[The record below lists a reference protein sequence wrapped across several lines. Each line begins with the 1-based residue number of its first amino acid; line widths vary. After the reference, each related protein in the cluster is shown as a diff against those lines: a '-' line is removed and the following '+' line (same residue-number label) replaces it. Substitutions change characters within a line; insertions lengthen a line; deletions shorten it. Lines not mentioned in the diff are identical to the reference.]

1 MMSPNIRRTPY
12 FGWIQVSALAVTQL
26 IGWGVLYYAFGVV
39 LAPML
44 SELGWTTVQAT
55 GAYSLGMFV
64 NGLTVPIAG
73 RWLDERGP
81 RLLMSVG
88 SLLAAMLVYAWS
100 QVTSLTALYVVW
112 CAIGIVM
119 SMVLYESAF
128 WIAAQ
133 WFRRGRGRALT
144 LITLGGGLASTV
156 FIPLTSVLTI
166 HFGWRAALQCLAL
179 ILAALTVP
187 LHALLLRRRPQDH
200 GLLPDGDIQQHE
212 ITSIENNDPPSQ
224 TLSAVLRTADF
235 WMLSLAFT
243 LSTLA
248 WNGISVHFISYEHAR
263 GLDPAA
269 IALAAGLIGVTQV
282 AGRTILTPLTDLFS
296 RRKIAYGLFLLQA
309 AAFAALLTLPDY
321 PALVVYVLCFG
332 IGFGVLTPVR
342 AALVA
347 DAYGV
352 RNYGAINGAMSVSGS
367 LARAAAPV
375 LAGAVIGAWGYEPVL
390 WFCMLASLCGLI
402 ALRLVRS
409 KNL

>member
-1 MMSPNIRRTPY
+1 MRRAPY
-12 FGWIQVSALAVTQL
+12 YGWVQVSALAITQL

-39 LAPML
+39 LAPMQ

-64 NGLTVPIAG
+64 NGITVPIAG
-73 RWLDERGP
+73 RWLDQRGP

-100 QVTSLTALYVVW
+100 QTTSLTTLYIVW
-112 CAIGIVM
+112 CAIGVVM
-119 SMVLYESAF
+119 SMMLYESAF

-156 FIPLTSVLTI
+156 FIPLTSMLTI
-166 HFGWRAALQCLAL
+166 HLGWRTALQCLAL
-179 ILAALTVP
+179 ILAVLTVP

-200 GLLPDGDIQQHE
+200 GLHPDGDAQPYEAASAEH
-212 ITSIENNDPPSQ
+212 NDPPSQ
-224 TLSAVLRTADF
+224 TPSAVVRTVDF

-248 WNGISVHFISYEHAR
+248 WNGISVHFISYEHSR

-269 IALAAGLIGVTQV
+269 IAAAAGLIGVTQV
-282 AGRTILTPLTDLFS
+282 VGRTLLTPLTDFVS
-296 RRKIAYGLFLLQA
+296 RRRIAYGLFLMQA

-321 PALVVYVLCFG
+321 PALVAYVLFFG
-332 IGFGVLTPVR
+332 VGFGVLTPVR

-352 RNYGAINGAMSVSGS
+352 RNYGAINGAMSLSSS

-375 LAGAVIGAWGYEPVL
+375 LAGAVISAWGYEPVL
-390 WFCMLASLCGLI
+390 WSCMLASLCGMA
-402 ALRLVRS
+402 ALRLVRN